1 MARTPPEFDN
11 HPAGYVDADGQGLN
25 RAVCRHIVDGDTAD
39 FFVDLGWM
47 QYAYVTVRFFDVDTP
62 EIRGTTGAEREAAFQ
77 AKARVGELLLDRPVL
92 LKTYKDA
99 MTFGRFVATI
109 WFADAENAFPDLPGT
124 FRLNPDDSER
134 WISIAEV
141 LKHEGLI
148 KSVFHPA

>member
-1 MARTPPEFDN
+1 MARTPPEFKS
-11 HPAGYVDADGQGLN
+11 HPARYDAADGKGLN
-25 RAVCRHIVDGDTAD
+25 RAICRHIVDGDTAD

-62 EIRGTTGAEREAAFQ
+62 EIRGTRGEEREAAFQ
-77 AKARVGELLLDRPVL
+77 AKAWVGELLLDRPVL

-109 WFADAENAFPDLPGT
+109 WFADSDNAFPDLPDT
-124 FRLNPDDSER
+124 FRLNPDDTIR